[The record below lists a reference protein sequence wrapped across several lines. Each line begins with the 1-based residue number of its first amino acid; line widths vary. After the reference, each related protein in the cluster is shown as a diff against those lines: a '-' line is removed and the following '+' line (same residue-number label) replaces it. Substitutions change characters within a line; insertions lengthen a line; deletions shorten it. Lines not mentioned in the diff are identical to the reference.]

1 MKCMNCGSDFS
12 TPYCGQCG
20 QEASAARVTPAELKR
35 GFLRAAS
42 LERGWIHTMVDLTV
56 RPGTMV
62 RNYLDGK
69 RVVYIGP
76 FKYALTMVGLYILT
90 TAVIGV
96 PVSRDATAAGDAIGG
111 LAREFGRFI
120 QRTGQFLIVSL
131 CPIRSGVT

>member
-35 GFLRAAS
+35 GFLRAVS

-69 RVVYIGP
+69 RVAYIGP

-111 LAREFGRFI
+111 LKREFGRFI

-131 CPIRSGVT
+131 CPIRAGVT